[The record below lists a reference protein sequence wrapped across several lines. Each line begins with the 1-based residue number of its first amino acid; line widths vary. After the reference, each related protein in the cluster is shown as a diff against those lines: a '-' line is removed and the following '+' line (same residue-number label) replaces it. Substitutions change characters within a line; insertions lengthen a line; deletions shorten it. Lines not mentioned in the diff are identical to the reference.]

1 MKTKIKVFSSVLAVG
16 MAVATMFSAGGC
28 KKPSFGDN
36 DNHGEKPVDET
47 KTQIVVYT
55 YNAGFK
61 DEWLWQL
68 EADFEEANKDTVYEE
83 GKKGVQIHHDG
94 AMDSY
99 SSDQIKNSNYDVFF
113 MEGGDY
119 YSWRQSGALE
129 DLTGIVTEK
138 SKYDNKTIRSKMNE
152 KQISYFGGVTENGA
166 EEKYYAVPHYK
177 GAMGLIYNVELF
189 DEYGL
194 YISDSEKTSLI
205 GKSNPNKS
213 KGPDGK
219 TGTENGV
226 DYSMDDGLPATYD
239 EFFYLCGQMLK
250 RGVTPFAL
258 PGKFADYYVNILYN
272 ALVAEYEG
280 LGQMELNLSFKG
292 NAVDLV
298 KLDVAMNKKNEVESC
313 SVVRDSDGNPV
324 IESTE
329 IDYTNG
335 YDVFRQAGKYYALDF
350 IKKMVS
356 DSEYY
361 NSKAFS
367 STYMHTAVQKDFLLS
382 NTDLSDSDEKY
393 AMLVDGSWWEAEAN
407 ITFNEMAKKS
417 EKYSKQNRK
426 FGWMPLPKAT
436 KAKLEEGN
444 NVFLDYLEAAV
455 CVKSNLGEKKKAALD
470 FVQYVCSDGALDKFT
485 NITHALK
492 DFDYEVSKE
501 TYENANYFMKTLINY
516 NKKSQT
522 FNYYSNAPFFLKH
535 RSDLLPTKIN
545 TIGVQP
551 GTPVTLFAEGKVAT
565 GEEYFLKEYAYWRN
579 RGDSFWKG
587 I

>member
-1 MKTKIKVFSSVLAVG
+1 MFKRNKLLASALALG
-16 MAVATMFSAGGC
+16 MAFTAATAATGC
-28 KKPSFGDN
+28 KKPSFDDGGSSEHNKAYD
-36 DNHGEKPVDET
+36 PT
-47 KTQIVVYT
+47 KTQVQVFT

-83 GKKGVQIHHDG
+83 GKKGVQIHHEG
-94 AMDSY
+94 AMKRF
-99 SSDQIKNSNYDVFF
+99 SSDDIKNSNFDIFF

-129 DLTGIVTEK
+129 DLTGIVTAT
-138 SKYDNKTIRSKMNE
+138 SKYDNKTIKSKMNE
-152 KQISYFGGVTENGA
+152 KQISYFGGLTSESA
-166 EEKYYAVPHYK
+166 EEKYYALPHYK
-177 GAMGLIYNVELF
+177 GAMALIYNVEIF
-189 DEYGL
+189 DEYGF
-194 YISDSEKTSLI
+194 YISDSETTSLI
-205 GKSNPNKS
+205 SKTNPNKS

-250 RGVTPFAL
+250 RGVTPFVM
-258 PGKFADYYVNILYN
+258 PGTYTDYYVNILYN
-272 ALVAEYEG
+272 ALQAEYEG
-280 LGQMELNLSFKG
+280 LEQMELNLSFKG
-292 NAVDLV
+292 EATDLIKLNDAGTAIV
-298 KLDVAMNKKNEVESC
+298 K
-313 SVVRDSDGNPV
+313 DSDGNPV
-324 IESTE
+324 IESAT

-350 IKKMVS
+350 VKKMVGKE
-356 DSEYY
+356 DYY
-361 NSKAFS
+361 NEDGFNTAF
-367 STYMHTAVQKDFLLS
+367 TQTDAQETFLKS
-382 NTDLSDSDEKY
+382 GTDMSVSDEKY

-407 ITFNEMAKKS
+407 VVFNNMAKKD

-426 FGWMPLPKAT
+426 FGWLPLPKAN

-455 CVKSNLGEKKKAALD
+455 CVKSNLGANKQAALD

-492 DFDYEVSKE
+492 DFNYEVSEE
-501 TYENANYFMKTLINY
+501 TLSQANYFTKSLINY

-522 FNYYSNAPFFLKH
+522 FNYYSNAPFYLKN
-535 RSDLLPTKIN
+535 RSDLLPTTIN

-551 GTPVTLFAEGKVAT
+551 GTPTTILKEGVSAKN
-565 GEEYFLKEYAYWRN
+565 GEDYFLKSYSYWKK
-579 RGDSFWKG
+579 RGSAFWKEV
-587 I
+587 